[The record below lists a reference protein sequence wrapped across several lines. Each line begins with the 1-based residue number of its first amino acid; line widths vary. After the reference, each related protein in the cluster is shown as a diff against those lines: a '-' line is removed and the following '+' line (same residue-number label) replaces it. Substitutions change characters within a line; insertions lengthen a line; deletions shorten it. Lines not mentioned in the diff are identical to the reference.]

1 MLSPAPSPA
10 RGHRYL
16 WHRWAVMVA
25 GLRAEG
31 CLGRAGAS
39 CVGQCGCRR
48 THTTGG
54 RPVVGVAA
62 SFSALLVLVLRFRGS
77 LLGAFLGVLLGAQS
91 LRLVLFLGFFLVDDL
106 CEELLH
112 LLGHAGG

>member
-1 MLSPAPSPA
+1 MASPPTPS
-10 RGHRYL
+10 G
-16 WHRWAVMVA
+16 RWSPVQIPSSPRMRKALLPLLTK
-25 GLRAEG
+25 GSRAF
-31 CLGRAGAS
+31 CF
-39 CVGQCGCRR
+39 VWDV
-48 THTTGG
+48 
-54 RPVVGVAA
+54 PVVGAAA

-77 LLGAFLGVLLGAQS
+77 LLGVLLGVLLGAQS